1 MKWLA
6 KLAALV
12 LIIGGIV
19 FAVGIAMG
27 GTVYSSWYGGRL
39 HPWRESFKI
48 GWDGHRRS
56 VRQTG
61 DYVVD
66 SVDDTVDDALDGA
79 FDDAFHDARHFF
91 H

>member
-27 GTVYSSWYGGRL
+27 GTVYSSWYGGRQ
-39 HPWRESFKI
+39 
-48 GWDGHRRS
+48 HRLGRS
-56 VRQTG
+56 PQF
-61 DYVVD
+61 
-66 SVDDTVDDALDGA
+66 GA
-79 FDDAFHDARHFF
+79 PNG
-91 H
+91 